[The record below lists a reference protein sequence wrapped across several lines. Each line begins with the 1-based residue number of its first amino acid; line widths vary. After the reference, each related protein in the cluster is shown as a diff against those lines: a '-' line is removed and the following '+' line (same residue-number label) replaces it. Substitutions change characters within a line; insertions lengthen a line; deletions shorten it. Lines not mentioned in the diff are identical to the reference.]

1 MATSLPT
8 TVLLV
13 EDDPLARHAYRSL
26 LESLAPSIRL
36 VGEAASPEAALE
48 HAFALQP
55 RVVLVD
61 LQLGTADGLDL
72 TRGLIHRGFT
82 GGVLVV
88 SVLPDEPYALRALE
102 AGARGYLRKD
112 HVAHELER
120 AIRAVGRGR
129 PTSTP
134 PPPPTWSP
142 PSSRRWVPRP
152 TGPRDGPD
160 PQGAGNP
167 GPSHPGTEQQGDRRR
182 PPLFHPHRQS
192 PRLPDPPEAGRG
204 GPDPSRPPGG
214 PLRAR
219 QAPALLDPLDRL
231 PIERQFVVLA
241 AKGPGTRGVLPWP
254 IVASGAL
261 SLYLPTAGS
270 TGRG

>member
-1 MATSLPT
+1 ASRRPGGPGARARLRRPRLTRLGWRPRAWEVTVVATSLPT

-48 HAFALQP
+48 HAFALQR

-72 TRGLIHRGFT
+72 TRGLSHRGFT

-88 SVLPDEPYALRALE
+88 SGLPDELYALRALE

-120 AIRAVGRGR
+120 AIRTVGRGETYLH
-129 PTSTP
+129 PAAAP
-134 PPPPTWSP
+134 HLV
-142 PSSRRWVPRP
+142 SSLLQAWVPRP
-152 TGPRDGPD
+152 TGPRT
-160 PQGAGNP
+160 AL
-167 GPSHPGTEQQGDRRR
+167 T
-182 PPLFHPHRQS
+182 
-192 PRLPDPPEAGRG
+192 PRELET
-204 GPDPSRPPGG
+204 
-214 PLRAR
+214 L
-219 QAPALLDPLDRL
+219 ALLTQGLSNK
-231 PIERQFVVLA
+231 ETA
-241 AKGPGTRGVLPWP
+241 AALHCSTRTAKAHVSRILQKLGV
-254 IVASGAL
+254 
-261 SLYLPTAGS
+261 
-270 TGRG
+270 